1 MRCILALLL
10 VAVLPLCGCAAVPRA
25 NASASPEPSS
35 SVLPSAAPMPS
46 GSPGEGLAMF
56 YLLAA
61 STWQDVY
68 DETYILTF
76 DALAGTMTEEN
87 TALNSKQVYR
97 VVAEGEELYAWAE
110 EDGVRREI
118 SFALE
123 DGLLSVDYGEP
134 LGVITYAAM
143 EKTS

>member
-10 VAVLPLCGCAAVPRA
+10 AAVLSLCGCAAVPRA

-35 SVLPSAAPMPS
+35 SALPSAAPMPS

-97 VVAEGEELYAWAE
+97 VMAEGEKLYAWAE

-118 SFALE
+118 SFTLE

-134 LGVITYAAM
+134 LGVITYVAIERAA
-143 EKTS
+143 

>member
-1 MRCILALLL
+1 
-10 VAVLPLCGCAAVPRA
+10 
-25 NASASPEPSS
+25 
-35 SVLPSAAPMPS
+35 
-46 GSPGEGLAMF
+46 MF

-97 VVAEGEELYAWAE
+97 VMAEGEEL
-110 EDGVRREI
+110 
-118 SFALE
+118 
-123 DGLLSVDYGEP
+123 
-134 LGVITYAAM
+134 
-143 EKTS
+143 

>member
-1 MRCILALLL
+1 
-10 VAVLPLCGCAAVPRA
+10 
-25 NASASPEPSS
+25 
-35 SVLPSAAPMPS
+35 
-46 GSPGEGLAMF
+46 MF

-97 VVAEGEELYAWAE
+97 VMAEGEKLYAWAE

-118 SFALE
+118 SFTLE

-134 LGVITYAAM
+134 LGVITYVARERAA
-143 EKTS
+143 

>member
-1 MRCILALLL
+1 
-10 VAVLPLCGCAAVPRA
+10 
-25 NASASPEPSS
+25 
-35 SVLPSAAPMPS
+35 
-46 GSPGEGLAMF
+46 MF

-143 EKTS
+143 EKTSYHGKRCRAAPRCPCKGQGNGLLKARGAAARCLCRDAAKAIHAIA